1 LRARD
6 DDGPQELEF
15 SIPKGHITEQYVK
28 LDNVQ
33 GQSKSPEG
41 RTVDVVLIKELD
53 RDYTVRIHH
62 SIIFLT
68 YCLEL
73 R

>member
-1 LRARD
+1 
-6 DDGPQELEF
+6 LEF

-28 LDNVQ
+28 LDNVR
-33 GQSKSPEG
+33 GQSNSAEG

-62 SIIFLT
+62 PITFIT
-68 YCLEL
+68 ML
-73 R
+73 RI